1 MLLTFEQILNESVL
15 RGGSKIYYH
24 GSDQLFKSFKTKDDF
39 LDFDYYGQK
48 GLKMI
53 FITTSYNFAEYYIAR
68 KVDKLPVTG
77 YIYEVR
83 LKRSP
88 NVFNWNNKEEREE
101 IAITADEIG
110 KKEPGFHQRKWN
122 AFKSES
128 WFKIETPPVLRA
140 IKKLG
145 LEGFKSSEMGETTIG
160 LFDASIL
167 EIADVKQTLI
177 KEMISPKYKGK

>member
-1 MLLTFEQILNESVL
+1 VLLTFEQILKESTL
-15 RGGSKIYYH
+15 RSGSKIYYH
-24 GSDQLFKSFKTKDDF
+24 GSDQLFESFKSKDDF
-39 LDFDYYGQK
+39 LDSDYDGQE

-68 KVDKLPVTG
+68 KANKLPITG

-101 IAITADEIG
+101 VAITADEVG
-110 KKEPGFHQRKWN
+110 NKDPGFHENKWN
-122 AFKSES
+122 IIKSES
-128 WFKIETPPVLRA
+128 WFKIETPAVLGA

-145 LEGFKSSEMGETTIG
+145 LEGFKSSELGETTIG

-167 EIADVKQTLI
+167 EIVDVKQTLI
-177 KEMISPKYKGK
+177 KEMISPKYKG